1 MNKKVLWSGRFKK
14 GASESTLL
22 FTSSLTVDSRMAYHD
37 IMGSLAHARMLGQQG
52 IISIK
57 DQEEIVEGLRSI
69 LFDLENGGIEF
80 PETTEDIHSAL
91 EMELTERI
99 GEAGGRLHTARSRN
113 DQVATDLHLYL
124 RDRLLDTIENLVHLQ
139 EVMVD
144 LSEEGIETV
153 MPGFTHLQHAQPVT
167 LGYHMMAHYQ
177 RIRRDIERLIDLYKR
192 VNVCPLG
199 SAALAGTTYPID
211 RDLTAN
217 LLGFDSPT
225 ANAMDAVSDR
235 DLVAEY
241 CFCASLCMMHLS
253 SICEELVIWTSPEF
267 SFVEMDDEFST
278 GSSIMPQKKNPDVAE
293 LIRGRSAGVLGDLNS
308 VLVMMKG
315 LPFAYNRDLQE
326 DKAALFRT
334 ADTLNSC
341 LEIMA
346 PMMQTLTF
354 KQENMLAAAKN
365 GFLNATELADYL
377 VGKGMPFRE
386 AHGVVGLVVQ
396 NASERNIGI
405 EDLSLDELRS
415 YSSLIDDDVFDILP
429 IEKAVGRRE
438 SAGGT
443 SPSSVKSQI
452 EQALNSIVER
462 GEFARVKREDIAKA
476 FEKLQS

>member
-37 IMGSLAHARMLGQQG
+37 ILGSLAHARMLGQQG
-52 IISIK
+52 ILSIE
-57 DQEEIVEGLRSI
+57 DQEAIVEGLRSI
-69 LFDLENGGIEF
+69 LFDLENEGIGF

-113 DQVATDLHLYL
+113 DQVATDLRLYL

-144 LSEEGIETV
+144 LADEHVKTI

-167 LGYHMMAHYQ
+167 LGYHLMAHDQCIQ
-177 RIRRDIERLIDLYKR
+177 RDTERLIDMYRR

-199 SAALAGTTYPID
+199 SAALAGTTYSID
-211 RDLTAN
+211 RDLTASS
-217 LLGFDSPT
+217 LGFDSPT

-235 DLVAEY
+235 DVVAEY

-253 SICEELVIWTSPEF
+253 SICEELVVWSSPEF
-267 SFVEMDDEFST
+267 SFVELDDEFST

-308 VLVMMKG
+308 IMVMMKG

-326 DKAALFRT
+326 DKGALFRT

-354 KQENMLAAAKN
+354 NSEKMLTAAKN

-377 VGKGMPFRE
+377 AGKGMPFRE
-386 AHGVVGLVVQ
+386 AHGVVGQVVQ

-415 YSSLIDDDVFDILP
+415 YSPLIDDDVFDLLA
-429 IEKAVGRRE
+429 IEKAVERRE

-452 EQALNSIVER
+452 EQALVSMNEQ
-462 GEFARVKREDIAKA
+462 GDFARLKREDIANA